1 MLALVM
7 CIEKCGSNSSGTWP
21 SVQPGERV
29 NAVQTAHPTS
39 WLPCQPADCV
49 INHKLSSRQHGK
61 PCPHPA
67 AALPPACLT
76 FPIPRLHLPA
86 SYLLDPGIRSAM
98 GLDIKGAIIIF
109 DESHNIE
116 DVCMECAS
124 MDVELSAL
132 VEAHAAL
139 SSAIRWSDQ
148 PELYRPLQVPG
159 GGGAL

>member
-1 MLALVM
+1 
-7 CIEKCGSNSSGTWP
+7 
-21 SVQPGERV
+21 
-29 NAVQTAHPTS
+29 
-39 WLPCQPADCV
+39 
-49 INHKLSSRQHGK
+49 
-61 PCPHPA
+61 
-67 AALPPACLT
+67 
-76 FPIPRLHLPA
+76 
-86 SYLLDPGIRSAM
+86 M

-148 PELYRPLQVPG
+148 PELYRPLQVPV
-159 GGGAL
+159 GGAGRERIGLRAEAKQRGAGWRGAYAKEKKG